1 MSTSP
6 ARLRALVLGLM
17 VASATGARAIDLS
30 GKWAVCLSGGAG
42 PMCPTTLTATLV
54 GAGETFSMTVGPP
67 ADCTLSGTVDSGT
80 GAMSASGSC
89 VAGGSFSGTATDAS
103 MTGTIV
109 MADGFCPYGFEGVR
123 ECGTCA
129 DGVDCTT
136 DGCGPTSCSAPSS
149 TCTYAEA
156 TPQSLC
162 SDGLTCTAN
171 DYCYGTTCMS
181 GYLVNCPDN
190 NPCTTDICMQ
200 DLGCTYTFNENPCND
215 HDACTTD
222 DTCSQGQCI
231 GGPAL
236 ACDPCEL
243 CSTSVGCVAG
253 PKTGCR
259 TPVDPSKS
267 RLLLRDDASDARD
280 KLAWTWAG
288 GQATTPADFGD
299 PVTTDDYTL
308 CVFDQTATAPRLL
321 IRSAAPAAS
330 TCPYGAYG
338 EPCWRALGTPP
349 GNTGF
354 GYRSSGLLLPDGLA
368 RVMLTPGAVG
378 KAKTVVKGRGANL
391 DMPSP
396 LDVTMPVRVQL
407 QAENGQCWEATYT
420 SAQQD
425 REDVFRAK
433 GGN

>member
-1 MSTSP
+1 M
-6 ARLRALVLGLM
+6 
-17 VASATGARAIDLS
+17 
-30 GKWAVCLSGGAG
+30 
-42 PMCPTTLTATLV
+42 
-54 GAGETFSMTVGPP
+54 
-67 ADCTLSGTVDSGT
+67 
-80 GAMSASGSC
+80 
-89 VAGGSFSGTATDAS
+89 
-103 MTGTIV
+103 
-109 MADGFCPYGFEGVR
+109 
-123 ECGTCA
+123 
-129 DGVDCTT
+129 
-136 DGCGPTSCSAPSS
+136 
-149 TCTYAEA
+149 
-156 TPQSLC
+156 
-162 SDGLTCTAN
+162 
-171 DYCYGTTCMS
+171 
-181 GYLVNCPDN
+181 
-190 NPCTTDICMQ
+190 
-200 DLGCTYTFNENPCND
+200 
-215 HDACTTD
+215 
-222 DTCSQGQCI
+222 
-231 GGPAL
+231 
-236 ACDPCEL
+236 
-243 CSTSVGCVAG
+243 
-253 PKTGCR
+253 
-259 TPVDPSKS
+259 
-267 RLLLRDDASDARD
+267 LRDDASDARD

-396 LDVTMPVRVQL
+396 LDVTVPVRVQL
-407 QAENGQCWEATYT
+407 QAENGQCWEASYT

-425 REDVFRAK
+425 RADVFRAK